1 LYLKADAANEAG
13 EVAEYDEGN
22 NVSAPQTITIGADL
36 RVLTLDVSGDVT
48 QKAAGDQVTV
58 MDTTKNVSPAPV
70 GASKTNFY
78 LITGTTLDG
87 SEVLLSSRDVPPL
100 DPTAIPST
108 ATHSAETTLT
118 LPANAAGAFRIIA
131 KADGN
136 NAIPETNEDNNL
148 SGVSGVFRLGPDL
161 VAELDV
167 PGGAKFPGV
176 GATITVTDVAR
187 NNGLTPAPASTV
199 WLYYSAVGTFDG
211 SAVMVGSRRVP
222 ALGKKGP
229 TGINEATEIT
239 FTLPAGDV
247 GLRYLYLKADAA
259 NGVGEVAEYDE
270 GNNVSAPQT
279 ITIGG
284 DLKIVLFDVSG
295 SVTTMAA
302 GDQVPVT
309 DTTKNVSGG
318 PVGAS
323 KTKFYLI
330 TGTTLDG
337 SAVLLDSRDVPPLP
351 TGTPPATSHTA
362 TTTLTLP
369 DVLGTFR
376 IIAKADA
383 DNEALEIDENNNVST
398 PSAPFT
404 IGPDLTVLGISVPG
418 RSDPG
423 AKNVPV
429 SDFTKNLGGGAAPGS
444 RTGYYLSRDAVL
456 GAGDVLLGRRT
467 INPLSGRETAFDE
480 TTVDIPPTT
489 TPGCYFIVAAAD
501 DEGAVQEFDE
511 TNNAPREVARPIQ
524 IGYPGRTLACA
535 ATDFNFDRKS
545 DILWRHSEGAAGIWI
560 MNGAG
565 VVSTA
570 VPATP
575 TLEWEIAGTGDFNA
589 DGRVDVLWRDTQSG
603 AVGIWLMD
611 VTGTSIA
618 SMAVPASPPLE
629 WVVQGVGD
637 FNGDGKAD
645 ILWRETS
652 SGAVGIWIMNGTSIT
667 SIGEPA
673 RPPLDWV
680 IQGVGDFNLDNKAD
694 ILWRETS
701 SGAVGIWLMD
711 GTTLVSTAIPATP
724 PLEWVVQGVGD
735 FNGDGKADILW
746 RETSSGAIGIWLMD
760 GTTLVST
767 AIPASPP
774 LEWVIQGVGDFNG
787 DGRADILWREGDGA
801 LAIWLMDGV
810 EIRSMAAPAFVGP
823 PATPI
828 SVGPEWTI
836 E

>member
-1 LYLKADAANEAG
+1 LLAG
-13 EVAEYDEGN
+13 GTVEVTDFTRSDN
-22 NVSAPQTITIGADL
+22 
-36 RVLTLDVSGDVT
+36 
-48 QKAAGDQVTV
+48 AAG
-58 MDTTKNVSPAPV
+58 V
-70 GASKTNFY
+70 GASTTEFY
-78 LITGTTLDG
+78 LITGTTLDSSAVPIG
-87 SEVLLSSRDVPPL
+87 SRGVDPL
-100 DPTAIPST
+100 PAST
-108 ATHSAETTLT
+108 TDGGSLGKKTTLT
-118 LPANAAGAFRIIA
+118 LPATMAGMFRIIA
-131 KADGN
+131 KADAGN
-136 NAIPETNEDNNL
+136 KVSEINEDNN
-148 SGVSGVFRLGPDL
+148 VSGPSAVFTLGPDL

-167 PGGAKFPGV
+167 PGDAKFLAE
-176 GATITVTDVAR
+176 GASISVTAIVR
-187 NNGLTPAPASTV
+187 NNGLTKAPPSTV
-199 WLYYSAVGTFDG
+199 ELYYSAVGTFDG
-211 SAVMVGSRRVP
+211 SAVAVGSRGVRE
-222 ALGKKGP
+222 LGPKEQEKPEEPRSIG
-229 TGINEATEIT
+229 
-239 FTLPAGDV
+239 FTLPGGDV
-247 GLRYLYLKADAA
+247 GRRYLYVKADASGA
-259 NGVGEVAEYDE
+259 VLEYDE
-270 GNNVSAPQT
+270 GNNVSAPQM
-279 ITIGG
+279 I
-284 DLKIVLFDVSG
+284 
-295 SVTTMAA
+295 
-302 GDQVPVT
+302 
-309 DTTKNVSGG
+309 
-318 PVGAS
+318 
-323 KTKFYLI
+323 
-330 TGTTLDG
+330 
-337 SAVLLDSRDVPPLP
+337 
-351 TGTPPATSHTA
+351 
-362 TTTLTLP
+362 
-369 DVLGTFR
+369 
-376 IIAKADA
+376 
-383 DNEALEIDENNNVST
+383 
-398 PSAPFT
+398 T
-404 IGPDLTVLGISVPG
+404 IGPDLTILGISVPR

-423 AKNVPV
+423 AKTVTV
-429 SDFTKNLGGGAAPGS
+429 SDVTKNLGAGSAPMS
-444 RTGYYLSRDAVL
+444 RTGFYLSRDAVL
-456 GAGDVLLGRRT
+456 DAGDVLLGSRT
-467 INPLSGRETAFDE
+467 INPLSGRETNTDE
-480 TTVDIPPTT
+480 TTVDIPATT
-489 TPGCYFIVAAAD
+489 MPGCHFIIASAD
-501 DEGAVQEFDE
+501 DERAVQEFDE

-524 IGYPGRTLACA
+524 IGFPGRTLACA
-535 ATDFNFDRKS
+535 ATDFNFDLKS

-589 DGRVDVLWRDTQSG
+589 DGRMDVLWRDTESG

-611 VTGTSIA
+611 LTGTSIA

-724 PLEWVVQGVGD
+724 PLEWAIQGVGD
-735 FNGDGKADILW
+735 FNGDAKADILW
-746 RETSSGAIGIWLMD
+746 RETSSGAVGIWLMD